1 MIEPQELLKY
11 TAKIGENEISFNDEY
26 TIMHRDKDLYIS
38 LQDEKENIVFLVYG
52 VYRWKQAEAGLRFH
66 CNTVNIEK
74 NYRVLL
80 WYTYILRGV

>member
-66 CNTVNIEK
+66 CNAVNIEN
-74 NYRVLL
+74 NYRILL